1 MIISCPKCSSQFN
14 VPDSA
19 ITAEG
24 RKVKCSD
31 CSESWI
37 QKLDGIEEIA
47 TITNKSSEQSA
58 EAEKKAN
65 EANDSELAEKAA
77 RRAAIRASS
86 TGVVLSEYPYLPL
99 YERWYVKYPSMIAAF
114 ASILFFAVV
123 ALIANRQAV
132 TNVMPSSQYVYDM
145 VDLHQWKDIKF
156 EMIDCTV
163 SEIKSSKNEDNSV
176 ELEVKVVMRNTSDQP
191 QLLDAVRFTVFSK
204 DKEHLGDYTVHYQKT
219 IPAEGEETIEG
230 RLNRVPRDTMFVVVE
245 MGNRLEIML
254 RDPYDVAKS

>member
-37 QKLDGIEEIA
+37 QKLDGVEEIKVA
-47 TITNKSSEQSA
+47 VPQKE
-58 EAEKKAN
+58 EKKVDSVN
-65 EANDSELAEKAA
+65 EAELAEKAA
-77 RRAAIRASS
+77 RRAPIRASS
-86 TGVVLSEYPYLPL
+86 TGVVLSEYPHLPL

-114 ASILFFAVV
+114 ASIVFFALV
-123 ALIANRQAV
+123 ALIANRPAV
-132 TNVMPSSQYVYDM
+132 TNIIPSSQYVYDM

-163 SEIKSSKNEDNSV
+163 SEIKSSKNEDDSV
-176 ELEVKVVMRNTSDQP
+176 ELEVKVVMRNTSDQD
-191 QLLDAVRFTVFSK
+191 QILDAVRFTVFSK